1 MLTSKI
7 SVAVLAFATLSF
19 HDAVVSSSYAQSNSP
34 NAAEAMTAKAQEL
47 EKERIAALGKVV
59 ALNKEL
65 RDRGVVGGSSGAAAS
80 FTNEMYQVESAWLNA
95 QLSLCKTDAER
106 VAVHT
111 QWLMLAKEHEEYYSK
126 GFKGGIVREQTVL
139 MAKSNRLGAE
149 IDLERAKAKAGG
161 KPIPVGDA
169 IAKDA
174 RIKKLAQEQVES
186 LRKLIALEKELRDR
200 GIVGASSDGLNLR
213 ALMTAELAL
222 CENDKE
228 RIAVIE
234 KVLALAKEHEKYVTV
249 RVTGGIARE
258 QSVLLAKATR
268 LEFEIEL
275 EKAKA
280 KAAVQPK

>member
-1 MLTSKI
+1 MLNSKI

-80 FTNEMYQVESAWLNA
+80 FTNEMYQVESAWPNA

-149 IDLERAKAKAGG
+149 IELERAKAKAGG
-161 KPIPVGDA
+161 KSIPVGD
-169 IAKDA
+169 AKDA

-200 GIVGASSDGLNLR
+200 GVVGPSSDGLNLR

-234 KVLALAKEHEKYVTV
+234 KVLALAKEHEKYFTN
-249 RVTGGIARE
+249 RVAGGIARE